1 MNLKR
6 KQPPLSDAMIEL
18 VARRFRML
26 GEPQRLRLLQ
36 VLEHGEHTVGEVTES
51 LNGNQSNISKHLQ
64 ALYDAGLVGRRR
76 KGNSIYYFVVD
87 PVIFKLCDLVCQ
99 SATEKAREQLDS
111 LTVPSGRTNRG
122 ER

>member
-1 MNLKR
+1 
-6 KQPPLSDAMIEL
+6 MIEL

-36 VLEHGEHTVGEVTES
+36 VLEQGEHTVGEVTAS

-76 KGNSIYYFVVD
+76 DGNSIYYFIAD
-87 PVIFKLCDLVCQ
+87 PVIFKLCDLVCH
-99 SATEKAREQLDS
+99 SATEKARKQLDN
-111 LTVPSGRTNRG
+111 LTVSSARTNRG